1 MRIYYHLYP
10 TCPNCHEPH
19 VNACGAHFRSR
30 IDLFSSD
37 RFVNTVDAVI
47 NNEGERAEDYLSDLP
62 LVWGI
67 GANRIEDE
75 YIRWM
80 NKIDGGK
87 FLITWP
93 WKTVRFI
100 PLLVSEYLLN
110 NPTKKVVVVGDISS
124 DLSDETGITVP
135 GIKEV
140 FDNLIYLEEPE
151 RDDFDESIRREMR
164 KFDRR
169 FVLQKKT
176 VIHYVIHRVG
186 TRYRVEEVCDQGFTK
201 CKNRLMDEIKT
212 IYGDDTVRKMDGR
225 KMKRGSIVKRVK
237 TRNPDGFIDLK
248 LEERE
253 QWMGELRYKKE
264 WLWNVLLN
272 SKKMKRLNRII
283 PRT

>member
-19 VNACGAHFRSR
+19 VNGSPLERIDNENLRCSSCGVHFRSR

-37 RFVNTVDAVI
+37 RFVNTVDAII

-80 NKIDGGK
+80 DKIDRGK

-110 NPTKKVVVVGDISS
+110 NPTKKVVVVGDIYSNSS
-124 DLSDETGITVP
+124 S
-135 GIKEV
+135 IK
-140 FDNLIYLEEPE
+140 
-151 RDDFDESIRREMR
+151 S
-164 KFDRR
+164 
-169 FVLQKKT
+169 
-176 VIHYVIHRVG
+176 
-186 TRYRVEEVCDQGFTK
+186 
-201 CKNRLMDEIKT
+201 
-212 IYGDDTVRKMDGR
+212 
-225 KMKRGSIVKRVK
+225 S
-237 TRNPDGFIDLK
+237 
-248 LEERE
+248 
-253 QWMGELRYKKE
+253 
-264 WLWNVLLN
+264 
-272 SKKMKRLNRII
+272 S
-283 PRT
+283 